1 VNRTATKRQPEEI
14 FHTSLREACDG
25 LFASLRLNVLAALGR
40 APGSELE
47 GTQLA
52 SVIGFLGT
60 QVKGSLTVRAPVS
73 FFSGTFPVEKDG
85 EHSLHEV
92 SDWAGEI
99 ANQLLGRVKNKL
111 LPYGVS
117 FSMTTPAMIY
127 GDCLQEAEARHGSLT
142 IVFPWQEEQICVR
155 FDLKLEPGL
164 KILDEPTNGCTPLEA
179 GDAMFF

>member
-1 VNRTATKRQPEEI
+1 MRTAPRKADKDVNRRATKREPEEI

-52 SVIGFLGT
+52 AVIGFLGT
-60 QVKGSLTVRAPVS
+60 QVKGSLTVRAP
-73 FFSGTFPVEKDG
+73 T
-85 EHSLHEV
+85 LHEV

-99 ANQLLGRVKNKL
+99 ANQLLGRLKNKL
-111 LPYGVS
+111 LPHGVS
-117 FSMTTPAMIY
+117 FAMTTPAMIY
-127 GDCLQEAEARHGSLT
+127 GDSLKEAEARHGSLT
-142 IVFPWQEEQICVR
+142 IVFPWQDEQICVR

-164 KILDEPTNGCTPLEA
+164 TILDEPTNGCTPLEA